1 VDSRLRGNDTNY
13 QLLFT
18 NYKLPLTKPMPE
30 IKNENMN
37 INLQEIEEL
46 EKRLADKKAAI
57 GAWGEKLSAA
67 QKKEAEISKE
77 NMQETPSS
85 AIPSAL
91 QAKMTAVKKAAK
103 KKAKKEIDELKNLD
117 TAGQV
122 KKLSFLAFEKGI
134 RHSIRVARSLNDAYL
149 LDALHDKLIGDL
161 HQELVEKGKLKEI

>member
-1 VDSRLRGNDTNY
+1 
-13 QLLFT
+13 
-18 NYKLPLTKPMPE
+18 MPE
-30 IKNENMN
+30 INNEN

-57 GAWGEKLSAA
+57 GDWGEKVSAA
-67 QKKEAEISKE
+67 QKKEAEITKE
-77 NMQETPSS
+77 NTQEISS
-85 AIPSAL
+85 LKTTGPAPI
-91 QAKMTAVKKAAK
+91 QTTAPKKTARK
-103 KKAKKEIDELKNLD
+103 NIKKEIAELKNLD

-134 RHSIRVARSLNDAYL
+134 SHSIRIARGMNDAYL

>member
-1 VDSRLRGNDTNY
+1 
-13 QLLFT
+13 
-18 NYKLPLTKPMPE
+18 MPE
-30 IKNENMN
+30 IKNENIN

-67 QKKEAEISKE
+67 QKKEAEITKE
-77 NMQETPSS
+77 NIQEAQSS
-85 AIPSAL
+85 AIPIFTSTQTA
-91 QAKMTAVKKAAK
+91 AVKKAARK
-103 KKAKKEIDELKNLD
+103 NVRKEIAELKNLD

-134 RHSIRVARSLNDAYL
+134 SHSIRIARSLNDAYL